1 MLQHSIY
8 GDCRARHGEIDHCMQ
23 RIWFWEHA
31 MLHHQIAVINM
42 YSFYACLYAELFY
55 VIGTVRAEYSRI
67 QERIYTTHI
76 MSFNPYINH

>member
-1 MLQHSIY
+1 
-8 GDCRARHGEIDHCMQ
+8 
-23 RIWFWEHA
+23 